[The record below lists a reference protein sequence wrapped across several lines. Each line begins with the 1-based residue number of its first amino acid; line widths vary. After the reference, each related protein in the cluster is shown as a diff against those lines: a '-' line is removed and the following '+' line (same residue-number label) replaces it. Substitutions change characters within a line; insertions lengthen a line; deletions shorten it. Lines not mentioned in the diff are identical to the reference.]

1 MRGRVSTRAV
11 VLGGLVV
18 ALVLAGVVSRF
29 ASSDPDGLTKVS
41 EDHGFAGAGK
51 QHDGLV
57 AYGGMSGLVGAV
69 VVLAIVGV
77 AVHLLRRRRATEDSE
92 REREPESV

>member
-69 VVLAIVGV
+69 VVLAIVAV

-92 REREPESV
+92 PEREPESV

>member
-1 MRGRVSTRAV
+1 VRRKVSTRAV
-11 VLGGLVV
+11 LLAGLVV

-51 QHDGLV
+51 QHDGLLT
-57 AYGGMSGLVGAV
+57 YGGASGLVGAV

-77 AVHLLRRRRATEDSE
+77 AVYLLRRRRPTQDSE
-92 REREPESV
+92 PDREHESV

>member
-41 EDHGFAGAGK
+41 EDQGFAGAGK
-51 QHDGLV
+51 QHDGLL
-57 AYGGMSGLVGAV
+57 AYGGASGVVGAV

-77 AVHLLRRRRATEDSE
+77 TVYLLRRRRTSD
-92 REREPESV
+92 

>member
-1 MRGRVSTRAV
+1 MRGRLSIRAV
-11 VLGGLVV
+11 VLAGLVV

-51 QHDGLV
+51 AHDGLL
-57 AYGGMSGLVGAV
+57 AYGGVSGLVGAL

-77 AVHLLRRRRATEDSE
+77 TVYVLRRRTVRNSE
-92 REREPESV
+92 PDRERESV